1 MPFKPTIPSLPF
13 RGGGLFRNGPAG
25 LAGTLLQILK
35 LWFWTTLW
43 LFALISTFCLVLGWT
58 TGDRLLLVRLSRYLL
73 PWVLFSLLA
82 GLVPALLLRRIWLAA
97 ALAGPALI
105 IGFGYLP
112 LFMPRRAPPAGQGVQ
127 LKVMS
132 FNVWSE
138 NSSLLPAAKLIREKD
153 PDILLL
159 QEVSREQLRELTLG
173 LEKNSNV
180 SDPHW
185 QVAYAPDA
193 MQAVVSRYP
202 ITPLMVS
209 RKLGLAQAVRVDTA
223 AGAITVFNVHPQRG
237 NWKRRHWQLTTLLQK
252 HLLPTK
258 GPVLLGGDFNTTDR
272 SQTYRMLSRQLRN
285 AHWEAGRGFG
295 FTYPANLHAWGE
307 FLPAWPLVR
316 IDHIFYNR
324 HFQAVSAETLRES
337 CGSDHLPV
345 MANLM
350 LLKNP
355 ER

>member
-25 LAGTLLQILK
+25 L
-35 LWFWTTLW
+35 
-43 LFALISTFCLVLGWT
+43 
-58 TGDRLLLVRLSRYLL
+58 
-73 PWVLFSLLA
+73 
-82 GLVPALLLRRIWLAA
+82 
-97 ALAGPALI
+97 
-105 IGFGYLP
+105 
-112 LFMPRRAPPAGQGVQ
+112 AGQGVQ

-138 NSSLLPAAKLIREKD
+138 NSSLLPAAKLIRKKD
-153 PDILLL
+153 LDILLL
-159 QEVSREQLRELTLG
+159 QE
-173 LEKNSNV
+173 
-180 SDPHW
+180 
-185 QVAYAPDA
+185 
-193 MQAVVSRYP
+193 VVSRYP

-209 RKLGLAQAVRVDTA
+209 RKLGLTQAVRVDTA

-237 NWKRRHWQLTTLLQK
+237 NWKRRHWQMTTLLQE
-252 HLLPTK
+252 HLLPTP

-324 HFQAVSAETLRES
+324 YFQAVSAETLRES